1 MAFRPGLCRF
11 NTDLYLKAS
20 GAGLYATCVFG
31 KIAVVDPVKDIEEL
45 I

>member
-1 MAFRPGLCRF
+1 MAFRPGLCGF